1 MALSKPLLLQFNQT
15 FYYGCFHLNGPIQTT
30 KYLLFFILSS
40 AEWKKKSFHGCR
52 FSIQSINNHLVPR
65 SDSNPKERFD
75 ACRTFNLPILFRN
88 KTFSHIQLSDLN
100 VLNQYIRCCIKTNCY
115 VLVLFDWVL
124 NHFFLPFFIVVCKI
138 LLFDWWALI
147 WVGSLMN
154 TQCNALSCRHVC
166 LSVSAH
172 VLTARVYI
180 YIAYNTGCNAVY
192 AICIQN

>member
-15 FYYGCFHLNGPIQTT
+15 FYYGCFHLNGLIQTT

-88 KTFSHIQLSDLN
+88 KTFNHIQLSDLN

-124 NHFFLPFFIVVCKI
+124 NHFFFHSSSSYVKFCCSIDERLFELVAWWIHNAMHCRVVMCA
-138 LLFDWWALI
+138 WA
-147 WVGSLMN
+147 
-154 TQCNALSCRHVC
+154 
-166 LSVSAH
+166 
-172 VLTARVYI
+172 
-180 YIAYNTGCNAVY
+180 
-192 AICIQN
+192 